1 MPTIRSIKYPLT
13 LSATGGLE
21 VSTDFDVYKNAIFQI
36 LETLPYERVMQPTYG
51 TPNYVFTTVSAVGVV
66 TERIRISLRTQLP
79 AVDFDVTG
87 SLTDDGDVNI
97 VIAWTLQNV
106 PQSEIRYRISEN
118 PTPVP
123 TPIPTPAPAPV
134 PIPVP
139 IPTPSP
145 SPGPS
150 PSPTPAPTPVGD
162 TLTITGDTLTIF
174 EQWGVMPSS
183 IDTSIKVFANGDTN
197 FGDYGWT
204 STEVGDSTF
213 RTAVH
218 DRIGELGFS
227 IARVWV
233 PTQYSTAP
241 ASYDAARQADLT
253 TALSILTA
261 RGITDYILTQWSPP
275 AYMKLPN
282 QATWGSTSVNGADSA
297 YLNPIYADGVGYDLA
312 DFWLAVAQYCI
323 NAGYTGLKA
332 ISFQNE
338 PDIANIYDTCRYDFS
353 RESYI
358 ATVKALRVKLDAAG
372 LSSVLILG
380 PEVASYSGMPI
391 FLGEATEAGYSFLNA
406 DPTYKDSLGAFCW
419 HSYATDGTFMQ
430 RLAQDQYPTKKR
442 WMTETSRGE
451 DLALIEAARAVV
463 PATITITGTQ
473 SADGTYSATIA
484 YTACTT
490 ASLGTSTTNAQAA
503 TALAAVIQTNL
514 GWLTT
519 AAASGN
525 VITLTPAYS
534 GAIIIPGSLTAPAG
548 ITITSTDNEIT
559 WLLNSAR
566 LMCRDIAEFRAN
578 FWFWWRGWNLSSVT
592 SGENLLYGNSGTPT
606 RTKQYYFFQKLW
618 TSTPKTAGGWYVKRV
633 TCTDS
638 SFTLNN
644 DSQAAIGELW
654 NRPVDII
661 AFRSANTTVIVIV
674 NIAATAKSLTPVALG
689 LATRLRVYV
698 SDVTRDM
705 ALTQTLTVAGG
716 TTATAVS
723 IPAQSA
729 LVLVADVA

>member
-1 MPTIRSIKYPLT
+1 MPTIRSIKYPLS

-21 VSTDFDVYKNAIFQI
+21 VSTDFDVYRNAIFQI

-87 SLTDDGDVNI
+87 ALTDDGDVNI
-97 VIAWTLQNV
+97 TIAWTLQNV
-106 PQSEIRYRISEN
+106 PQPEIRYRISEN

-134 PIPVP
+134 PVPVP

-150 PSPTPAPTPVGD
+150 PSPTPAPSPVGN
-162 TLTITGDTLTIF
+162 TLTVTGDTLTIF
-174 EQWGVMPSS
+174 EQWGMMPAS
-183 IDTSIKVFANGDTN
+183 IDTSIKTFADGSTN

-204 STEVGDSTF
+204 STDVGDSTF

-218 DRIGELGFS
+218 DAIGELGFS
-227 IARVWV
+227 IARIWV
-233 PTQYSTAP
+233 PTQYSTAE
-241 ASYDAARQADLT
+241 ASYSAARQADLT
-253 TALSILTA
+253 TALSILSA
-261 RGITDYILTQWSPP
+261 RGITEYLLTVWSPP

-282 QATWGSTSVNGADSA
+282 QATWGSTTINGPDSA
-297 YLNPIYADGVGYDLA
+297 YLNPIYADGSGYDLA
-312 DFWLAVAQYCI
+312 DYWLAVAQYCI
-323 NAGYTGLKA
+323 NAGYSGLRG
-332 ISFQNE
+332 IMIQNE
-338 PDIANIYDTCRYDFS
+338 PEISHIYDSCRYDIA

-358 ATVKALRVKLDAAG
+358 ATAKALRSKLDAAG

-380 PEVASYSGMPI
+380 PDVASYSDIPKL
-391 FLGEATEAGYSFLNA
+391 LGDATPSGYSFFNA
-406 DPTYKDSLGAFCW
+406 DTAYKDAIGAFCW
-419 HSYATDGTFMQ
+419 HSYATDADFVQ
-430 RLAQDQYPTKKR
+430 RQAQDQYPTKKK

-451 DLALIEAARAVV
+451 ELALDAPYRATV
-463 PATITITGTQ
+463 PATITITGAP
-473 SADGTYSATIA
+473 SVSGTYSATIA

-490 ASLGTSTTNAQAA
+490 TSLGTSTTNAQAA

-514 GWLTT
+514 SWLLT
-519 AAASGN
+519 ATASGN
-525 VITLTPAYS
+525 VITLTPAYAS
-534 GAIIIPGSLTAPAG
+534 ATIFPGSLTGPTG
-548 ITITSTDNEIT
+548 ITMSAVNNEIT
-559 WLLNSAR
+559 WVLNAAR
-566 LMCRDIAEFRAN
+566 LMCRDISEFRAS
-578 FWFWWRGWNLSSVT
+578 FWFWWRGWNLSSAI
-592 SGENLLYGNSGTPT
+592 SNENLIYGNSGTPT
-606 RTKQYYFFQKLW
+606 KTKLYYFFKKLW
-618 TSTPKTAGGWYVKRV
+618 TSTPKVSGGWYVKRV

-638 SFTLNN
+638 SFTLSNE
-644 DSQAAIGELW
+644 AAAATRQLW
-654 NRPVDII
+654 NRPIDII

-698 SDVTRDM
+698 SDATRDM

-716 TTATAVS
+716 TTATAVA